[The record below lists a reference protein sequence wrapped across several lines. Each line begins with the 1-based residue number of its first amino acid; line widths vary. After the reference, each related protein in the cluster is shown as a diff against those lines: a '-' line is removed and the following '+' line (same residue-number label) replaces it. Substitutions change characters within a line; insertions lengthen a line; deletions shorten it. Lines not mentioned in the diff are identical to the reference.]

1 MTIGSRIGDPVATRT
16 SHLVQSKSVTGEPVV
31 RLDRNCD
38 DKDTRWDSALVTRV
52 NQHADWK
59 PVRNVAELETFLASA
74 SEDDKRNNLGQ
85 WKDKREWVFWSPD
98 GQIQPREV
106 KTMWEVNLYD
116 KARLHSRAEEPDP
129 VHGGPLID
137 AAYYVRLDPGTA
149 AVKDGKYEEQIV
161 VSDSYITRTTEWAK
175 DGPHWIPMGFKH
187 SEFHLFK

>member
-1 MTIGSRIGDPVATRT
+1 MIGSRIGDQVGTRT
-16 SHLVQSKSVTGEPVV
+16 SHLVASKSVTGEPVV

-52 NQHADWK
+52 NGHADWK
-59 PVRNVAELETFLASA
+59 PVKNVAELESFLQSA
-74 SEDDKRNNLGQ
+74 SPEDKRDNLGL

-106 KTMWEVNLYD
+106 KSMMDVNLYD
-116 KARLHSRAEEPDP
+116 KATLHSRAEEPDP

-137 AAYYVRLDPGTA
+137 AAYYVRVDPGVTT
-149 AVKDGKYEEQIV
+149 VKDGKYEEPIV
-161 VSDSYITRTTEWAK
+161 VSDSYVTRTTEWAQ
-175 DGPHWIPMGFKH
+175 DGKYWIPMGFKT